1 MFGWLRRQRRRI
13 RQRRGKCGGQGQ
25 GWRPW
30 GRGRRWNQ
38 ANWSASSRWARN
50 PTPAPQTQA
59 PMLSYQIPQI
69 SEDVQRK
76 AEEIYKLLPKADCG
90 KCGFDSCYETAIA
103 IAEGRAP
110 SDACRIVGKKIKDK
124 VDKIVGR

>member
-1 MFGWLRRQRRRI
+1 MFGWLRRQRRRM
-13 RQRRGKCGGQGQ
+13 RQRKGRCGGQGQ
-25 GWRPW
+25 GWRSW
-30 GRGRRWNQ
+30 GKGRGRRWSQ
-38 ANWSASSRWARN
+38 AGWQAGWPQGSASQI
-50 PTPAPQTQA
+50 PAPQYPT
-59 PMLSYQIPQI
+59 QIPQV

-110 SDACRIVGKKIKDK
+110 PDACRIVGKKIKDK
-124 VDKIVGR
+124 VEKIIGR